1 VQGLILGSFFYGYV
15 CTQVPGGRLAE
26 LWGGK
31 WLYGLGVLVTAL
43 FTLLTPWAART
54 SVYLLVAVRV
64 MEGLGEGV
72 TFPAMHAMLG
82 KVGICFSFL
91 QCFGSALVLM
101 RIQIRIQHIRSML
114 IRTQIH
120 GFDDY
125 KLKKMYPTDEE
136 KKHKKKKKLQF
147 TYPQFLP
154 FLLFL
159 WANFCPPGFGSGSSR
174 PKSMRINV
182 A

>member
-82 KVGICFSFL
+82 KVGSCLRFFS
-91 QCFGSALVLM
+91 V
-101 RIQIRIQHIRSML
+101 QHISSML
-114 IRTQIH
+114 IRTPIQ
-120 GFDDY
+120 GFDD
-125 KLKKMYPTDEE
+125 
-136 KKHKKKKKLQF
+136 Q
-147 TYPQFLP
+147 
-154 FLLFL
+154 
-159 WANFCPPGFGSGSSR
+159 N
-174 PKSMRINV
+174 
-182 A
+182 

>member
-1 VQGLILGSFFYGYV
+1 MGSLPREAVKKLQATIYHIEPLSGVQGLILGSFFYGYV

-82 KVGICFSFL
+82 KVRVMEGLGEGVTFP
-91 QCFGSALVLM
+91 AM
-101 RIQIRIQHIRSML
+101 HAML
-114 IRTQIH
+114 GKVEI
-120 GFDDY
+120 
-125 KLKKMYPTDEE
+125 
-136 KKHKKKKKLQF
+136 
-147 TYPQFLP
+147 
-154 FLLFL
+154 
-159 WANFCPPGFGSGSSR
+159 
-174 PKSMRINV
+174 
-182 A
+182 

>member
-82 KVGICFSFL
+82 KVRICFRFL
-91 QCFGSALVLM
+91 KCFGSTLVSLG
-101 RIQIRIQHIRSML
+101 IWIRIQHFS
-114 IRTQIH
+114 
-120 GFDDY
+120 
-125 KLKKMYPTDEE
+125 
-136 KKHKKKKKLQF
+136 
-147 TYPQFLP
+147 
-154 FLLFL
+154 
-159 WANFCPPGFGSGSSR
+159 
-174 PKSMRINV
+174 
-182 A
+182 

>member
-15 CTQVPGGRLAE
+15 LTQLPGGRLAE

-43 FTLLTPWAART
+43 FTLLTPWAAKT

-82 KVGICFSFL
+82 KKNQL
-91 QCFGSALVLM
+91 HEPH
-101 RIQIRIQHIRSML
+101 QHAFYPPRSMW
-114 IRTQIH
+114 IRTQDPGSITRRWVRN
-120 GFDDY
+120 Y
-125 KLKKMYPTDEE
+125 QEAE
-136 KKHKKKKKLQF
+136 N
-147 TYPQFLP
+147 
-154 FLLFL
+154 LFS
-159 WANFCPPGFGSGSSR
+159 F
-174 PKSMRINV
+174 K
-182 A
+182 

>member
-1 VQGLILGSFFYGYV
+1 MQGLILGSFFYGYV

-82 KVGICFSFL
+82 KVGISFFSV
-91 QCFGSALVLM
+91 S
-101 RIQIRIQHIRSML
+101 HPHSE
-114 IRTQIH
+114 
-120 GFDDY
+120 Y
-125 KLKKMYPTDEE
+125 
-136 KKHKKKKKLQF
+136 
-147 TYPQFLP
+147 
-154 FLLFL
+154 
-159 WANFCPPGFGSGSSR
+159 
-174 PKSMRINV
+174 
-182 A
+182 